1 MLRKISETQSIQ
13 LYGSKK
19 GIADFFLPKDSSES
33 AGWSETYAP
42 STVSVSRPDSA
53 PCPVLTSFNNRRR
66 QRPCMSTDDVFF
78 PAVFQCDWGLHQT
91 CCVSLGYFY
100 VQKCC
105 RFGVV
110 LCFSTCLSF
119 EGVCHLLWSI
129 FCGKT
134 AETTETIASSELLV
148 QATLTSPTRMTWS
161 TFFSQPHP
169 IVFWLVWPNNAQD
182 LRAGMMLP
190 TTPATHGVTPAMLD
204 LSWTVFCWI
213 SCDPVEPQGT
223 NHLLYFHLLCA
234 VRTETI
240 WGLARQQ
247 WRGGCLPLRGFIYT
261 LQWILSCLNRPF
273 SIHWCIGKFDILS
286 LS

>member
-1 MLRKISETQSIQ
+1 MFIRFWRKTQSIRLNASENIGNSIHSVVWQ
-13 LYGSKK
+13 QK
-19 GIADFFLPKDSSES
+19 GNCGFFLPKDSSES

-119 EGVCHLLWSI
+119 ERVCHLL
-129 FCGKT
+129 
-134 AETTETIASSELLV
+134 
-148 QATLTSPTRMTWS
+148 
-161 TFFSQPHP
+161 
-169 IVFWLVWPNNAQD
+169 
-182 LRAGMMLP
+182 
-190 TTPATHGVTPAMLD
+190 
-204 LSWTVFCWI
+204 
-213 SCDPVEPQGT
+213 
-223 NHLLYFHLLCA
+223 
-234 VRTETI
+234 
-240 WGLARQQ
+240 
-247 WRGGCLPLRGFIYT
+247 
-261 LQWILSCLNRPF
+261 
-273 SIHWCIGKFDILS
+273 
-286 LS
+286 